1 MLRPVA
7 RTIVPKLIVST
18 RASSLLFVARD
29 RMDAAFPTLLRVGS
43 GEPCAEPCAEPRDE
57 PRDGEWFRVGTSSS
71 SAIKFS
77 YSWLV
82 QDSATDSGAEPSCEQ
97 SESESDISLNAA
109 VMSAAECESLG
120 SDSFGEPGGGGDLG
134 GGGDP

>member
-29 RMDAAFPTLLRVGS
+29 RIDGSADVHGLESAMLRPVARTIVPKLIVSTRASSLLFVARDRIDAAFPTLLGVAG
-43 GEPCAEPCAEPRDE
+43 GEPCAEPCAEPREE

-71 SAIKFS
+71 SAIKIS

-82 QDSATDSGAEPSCEQ
+82 QDSATDSGAEPC
-97 SESESDISLNAA
+97 
-109 VMSAAECESLG
+109 
-120 SDSFGEPGGGGDLG
+120 
-134 GGGDP
+134 

>member
-1 MLRPVA
+1 MQGYAALPAGRAEPSADVHGLESAMLRPVA

-29 RMDAAFPTLLRVGS
+29 RIDAAFPTLLGVAG
-43 GEPCAEPCAEPRDE
+43 GEPCAEPCAEPREE

-71 SAIKFS
+71 SAIKIS

-82 QDSATDSGAEPSCEQ
+82 QDSATDSGAEPC
-97 SESESDISLNAA
+97 
-109 VMSAAECESLG
+109 
-120 SDSFGEPGGGGDLG
+120 
-134 GGGDP
+134 